1 MQLIWREKAVADLER
16 IDAWLSQFE
25 SADPT
30 TVRHRIVDAADRLE
44 RLGDI
49 GRPGKVE
56 GFRELSVRNAPYLI
70 VYKVLPEAIEILAV
84 YHTAQNR

>member
-1 MQLIWREKAVADLER
+1 MQLIWREKALADLAR
-16 IDAWLSQFE
+16 IDEWLSQFE
-25 SADPT
+25 SANPLAI
-30 TVRHRIVDAADRLE
+30 RRRIFDAASRLE

-49 GRPGKVE
+49 GRPAKAK

-70 VYKVLPEAIEILAV
+70 VYKALPDAIEILAI